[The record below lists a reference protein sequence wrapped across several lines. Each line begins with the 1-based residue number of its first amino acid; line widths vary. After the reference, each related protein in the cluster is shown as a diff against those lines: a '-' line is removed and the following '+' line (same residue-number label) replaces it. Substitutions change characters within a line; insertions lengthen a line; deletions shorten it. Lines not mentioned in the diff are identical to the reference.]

1 MNLQEN
7 IHRIKQVMG
16 VINESQYSNNL
27 KRRVHILDSLIDNLL
42 PNMYPCD
49 YNDEDDFFTGV
60 YHELHHLI
68 EDEQYGLENL
78 DRRDMIEYIYEN
90 KQDEIREY
98 YRERCNKIQEGLND
112 KWTRGENTVTLK
124 QLLKITKDIPVTK
137 MSTKKLMKHALHGD
151 NPEEMKKVDKTS
163 LKYPVL
169 VLVSDNGLIK
179 YILDG
184 HHRIQKANKHDMKM
198 VNVKLIK
205 FSELPKEF
213 KKVLGEEKEEQTEG
227 ELTEKCWKGYTQKGM
242 KTMFGKRYPNCVK
255 IKETVKPIDEQA
267 ESKKDALKSMLQQS
281 GIEVTSKLMGGID
294 NLINVLYDG
303 DVMKFSEDTHTPL
316 AYMSVDE
323 MSLYIHQALVDKLG
337 LENANFSSR
346 EKTLGKFRFGS
357 KNSHLYAFTAN
368 LTPTRLHDQPYYKV
382 VGTSGDSGFGYAFIN
397 KRNTLGKRYRQ
408 QIFKQI
414 IDKYNLEPYMQLKT
428 FY

>member
-98 YRERCNKIQEGLND
+98 YRERCENKDLN
-112 KWTRGENTVTLK
+112 
-124 QLLKITKDIPVTK
+124 
-137 MSTKKLMKHALHGD
+137 
-151 NPEEMKKVDKTS
+151 
-163 LKYPVL
+163 
-169 VLVSDNGLIK
+169 
-179 YILDG
+179 
-184 HHRIQKANKHDMKM
+184 
-198 VNVKLIK
+198 
-205 FSELPKEF
+205 
-213 KKVLGEEKEEQTEG
+213 EQS
-227 ELTEKCWKGYTQKGM
+227 
-242 KTMFGKRYPNCVK
+242 
-255 IKETVKPIDEQA
+255 

-337 LENANFSSR
+337 LENANFSSK

>member
-7 IHRIKQVMG
+7 INRIKQVMG

-98 YRERCNKIQEGLND
+98 YRERCNKIQEGLDD
-112 KWTRGENTVTLK
+112 KWTDGEDTVTLK
-124 QLLKITKDIPVTK
+124 QLLKITKDIPMTK

-169 VLVSDNGLIK
+169 VLVSDKGLIK

-184 HHRIQKANKHDMKM
+184 HHRIQKANKYDIKM

-205 FSELPKEF
+205 FSELPKNF
-213 KKVLGEEKEEQTEG
+213 KKVLGGEKEEQNEG
-227 ELTEKCWKGYTQKGM
+227 ELTERCWKGYTQKGM

-255 IKETVKPIDEQA
+255 IKK
-267 ESKKDALKSMLQQS
+267 
-281 GIEVTSKLMGGID
+281 
-294 NLINVLYDG
+294 
-303 DVMKFSEDTHTPL
+303 
-316 AYMSVDE
+316 
-323 MSLYIHQALVDKLG
+323 
-337 LENANFSSR
+337 
-346 EKTLGKFRFGS
+346 
-357 KNSHLYAFTAN
+357 
-368 LTPTRLHDQPYYKV
+368 
-382 VGTSGDSGFGYAFIN
+382 
-397 KRNTLGKRYRQ
+397 
-408 QIFKQI
+408 
-414 IDKYNLEPYMQLKT
+414 
-428 FY
+428 

>member
-7 IHRIKQVMG
+7 IQRIREMMG

-49 YNDEDDFFTGV
+49 YNDEDDFFTSV

-78 DRRDMIEYIYEN
+78 DRRDMIEYIYQN
-90 KQDEIREY
+90 RQDEIREY
-98 YRERCNKIQEGLND
+98 YRERCNNEDIQENVED
-112 KWTRGENTVTLK
+112 KSKKDLSSLIKQSLEPMMERENNIICDIEITAPWDRESYYNVSYK
-124 QLLKITKDIPVTK
+124 VDLLVIGGPNSKYWPVTQAVRNK
-137 MSTKKLMKHALHGD
+137 YDKIIDEVWDTVYSYFGQAVDVNIETTNQCNKESKEEESEGVGAYAA
-151 NPEEMKKVDKTS
+151 PAFEMKPDHV
-163 LKYPVL
+163 
-169 VLVSDNGLIK
+169 
-179 YILDG
+179 
-184 HHRIQKANKHDMKM
+184 HFKHLY
-198 VNVKLIK
+198 N
-205 FSELPKEF
+205 
-213 KKVLGEEKEEQTEG
+213 
-227 ELTEKCWKGYTQKGM
+227 
-242 KTMFGKRYPNCVK
+242 
-255 IKETVKPIDEQA
+255 EQA

-303 DVMKFSEDTHTPL
+303 DIMKFSEDTHTPL
-316 AYMSVDE
+316 VYMSVDE
-323 MSLYIHQALVDKLG
+323 MSLYIHVALVEKLG

-346 EKTLGKFRFGS
+346 EKTLGKFRYGT
-357 KNSHLYAFTAN
+357 KNGMQYAFTAN
-368 LTPTRLHDQPYYKV
+368 LKPNSILHDQPYYKV
-382 VGTSGDSGFGYAFIN
+382 VGTSGHSGFGYAFIN
-397 KRNTLGKRYRQ
+397 KKDTLGKRYRQ

>member
-7 IHRIKQVMG
+7 INRIKEVMGVINESKFFHRRVDLDKVKKLLPTNSQQVFYDTKSYEQFKYELTLRAVEYVMWDEHELGWENLPEQEEIEFVTEVSNIFDDIIKHLYKEMGG

-49 YNDEDDFFTGV
+49 YGDEDDFISGV

-68 EDEQYGLENL
+68 EDEQYSLDNL
-78 DRRDMIEYIYEN
+78 DMNDIVDYISQNRE
-90 KQDEIREY
+90 DEIREY
-98 YRERCNKIQEGLND
+98 YRERCENKNLN
-112 KWTRGENTVTLK
+112 
-124 QLLKITKDIPVTK
+124 
-137 MSTKKLMKHALHGD
+137 
-151 NPEEMKKVDKTS
+151 
-163 LKYPVL
+163 
-169 VLVSDNGLIK
+169 
-179 YILDG
+179 
-184 HHRIQKANKHDMKM
+184 
-198 VNVKLIK
+198 
-205 FSELPKEF
+205 
-213 KKVLGEEKEEQTEG
+213 EQS
-227 ELTEKCWKGYTQKGM
+227 
-242 KTMFGKRYPNCVK
+242 
-255 IKETVKPIDEQA
+255 

-323 MSLYIHQALVDKLG
+323 MNLYLHSALVDKLG

-368 LTPTRLHDQPYYKV
+368 LIPARLHDQPYYRV
-382 VGTSGDSGFGYAFIN
+382 VGTSGDSGFGYGFIN

>member
-7 IHRIKQVMG
+7 INRIKEVMGVINESKFFHRRVDLDKVKKLLPTNSQQVFYDTKSYEQFKYELTLRAVEYVMWDEHELGWENLPEQEEIEFVTEVSNIFDDIIKNLYKVMGG

-78 DRRDMIEYIYEN
+78 DRKDMIEYIYEN

-98 YRERCNKIQEGLND
+98 YRERCENKEEETEGV
-112 KWTRGENTVTLK
+112 GAYAA
-124 QLLKITKDIPVTK
+124 P
-137 MSTKKLMKHALHGD
+137 AF
-151 NPEEMKKVDKTS
+151 EMKPDHV
-163 LKYPVL
+163 
-169 VLVSDNGLIK
+169 
-179 YILDG
+179 
-184 HHRIQKANKHDMKM
+184 HFKHLY
-198 VNVKLIK
+198 N
-205 FSELPKEF
+205 
-213 KKVLGEEKEEQTEG
+213 
-227 ELTEKCWKGYTQKGM
+227 
-242 KTMFGKRYPNCVK
+242 
-255 IKETVKPIDEQA
+255 EQA

-316 AYMSVDE
+316 VYMSVDE
-323 MSLYIHQALVDKLG
+323 MSLYIHHALVDKLG
-337 LENANFSSR
+337 LDNANFSSK